1 MELSVIEVPLN
12 VIAVNRSR
20 NRVDDRVGSKQV
32 VRNVHL
38 GSDFRFRLGG
48 SLRTLYLLC
57 GLQFSGKLV
66 YESGSCERNGDL
78 VLRSQRRAHVFF
90 RNSRQVDDDV
100 TFVVRHNQFGER
112 LLQVVS

>member
-1 MELSVIEVPLN
+1 MELAILKARLDIV
-12 VIAVNRSR
+12 AVNWSR
-20 NRVDDRVGSKQV
+20 NRVDYRVGSKQV

-38 GSDFRFRLGG
+38 RSDFRLRLDR
-48 SLRTLYLLC
+48 SLRTLDLLC
-57 GLQFSGKLV
+57 GLQLSGKLV

-90 RNSRQVDDDV
+90 RNSRQVHYNV